1 MGAHPLPESSCTE
14 TAQDVLDWLEEK
26 PSLSRTVAA
35 ARRLNALHASDPGL
49 FTSRRA
55 VFVRNFTIEPIEPL
69 LQVAAYRAGIH
80 LEVAY
85 SGYEPANEHPQH
97 WSPAAPDVF
106 IVALRLEELAPALTR
121 DFLDLKAGEP
131 QTLFEGVL
139 DHLAG
144 LLTRIRAA
152 SDAAIVVH
160 NFAMP
165 LAPAAG
171 LADGQDPWGQ
181 LSIVRR
187 LNLELVELVA
197 SLDGVHLLDID
208 HLFARLGHENCR
220 DERGARTSDS
230 PLSQAALRQLA
241 AAEIRHLRAL
251 SGPAIK
257 CLVVDCDNTLWGGV
271 VGEDGIDGLTLGP
284 TGAGSR
290 HYDLQRRLLDLRRR
304 GLVLAISSKNEE
316 QDVLAVLRTHPDCL
330 LSETDF
336 AAIRVSWDEKASA
349 VESIAEEL
357 NLGLAHIAF
366 IDDNP
371 VECDWVRARLPEV
384 RVLRWPD
391 DLGNGVLDD
400 LGLFDSLVLSAEDR
414 TRTEMYR
421 AEAGRRAQRQEV
433 SSVEDYLRS
442 LQMVATVGLARA
454 EHLPRLSQLTAKTN
468 QFNLTTR
475 RHDLATL
482 KSFAADPQARL
493 IWMELSDR
501 FGSSGVVGCGALLVD
516 GELAT
521 IDTLLLS
528 CRVIGRSAE
537 NVMVR
542 RLAEMAAQMGTRTL
556 IGEYVPSAR
565 NAQVA
570 DFYERLGFVASPPA
584 DGAQRWT
591 WDLDASLPPIPDWFE
606 VVDPDA

>member
-1 MGAHPLPESSCTE
+1 MSAHPLPESSRTE
-14 TAQDVLDWLEEK
+14 TAQEIFDWLEEK

-35 ARRLNALHASDPGL
+35 ARRLNALHESDPRL
-49 FTSRRA
+49 FTHRRA

-85 SGYEPANEHPQH
+85 SGYAPANEHPEH
-97 WSPAAPDVF
+97 WSSAPDVF
-106 IVALRLEELAPALTR
+106 FVVLGLEELAPALTR
-121 DFLDLKAGEP
+121 DFLDRQAGETQP
-131 QTLFEGVL
+131 MFEGVV
-139 DHLAG
+139 DHVAG
-144 LLTRIRAA
+144 LLTRIRAE
-152 SDAAIVVH
+152 SDAAILVH
-160 NFAMP
+160 NFALP

-171 LADGQDPWGQ
+171 LADSQDPWGQ

-187 LNLELVELVA
+187 LNLELVELV
-197 SLDGVHLLDID
+197 SNLDGAHLLDVD
-208 HLFARLGHENCR
+208 HLFSRLGYENCR
-220 DERGARTSDS
+220 DERGARISDS
-230 PLSQAALRQLA
+230 PLSQAALRRLA
-241 AAEIRHLRAL
+241 DAEVRHLRAI

-284 TGAGSR
+284 TGAGR
-290 HYDLQRRLLDLRRR
+290 RYYDLQRRLLDLRRR
-304 GLVLAISSKNEE
+304 GVVLAISSKNEE
-316 QDVLAVLRTHPDCL
+316 EDVLSVLRTHPDCL

-336 AAIRVSWDEKASA
+336 AAMHVSWDEKASA
-349 VESIAEEL
+349 IEAIAEEL

-384 RVLRWPD
+384 QVLRWPD
-391 DLGNGVLDD
+391 DLGSGVPDD
-400 LGLFDSLVLSAEDR
+400 LGLFDSLDLSAEDR
-414 TRTEMYR
+414 RRTEMYR
-421 AEAGRRAQRQEV
+421 ADASRRARRRQV
-433 SSVEDYLRS
+433 SSIDDYLRS

-482 KSFAADPQARL
+482 KSFCADPQARL

-501 FGSSGVVGCGALLVD
+501 FGSSGVVGCGVLLVV

-542 RLAEMAAQMGTRTL
+542 RLAELGAQMGTGTL

-570 DFYERLGFVASPPA
+570 GFYERLGFVGLPAA
-584 DGAQRWT
+584 DGIQRWS
-591 WDLDASLPPIPDWFE
+591 WDLDAGLPAVPDWLQII
-606 VVDPDA
+606 DADT

>member
-1 MGAHPLPESSCTE
+1 VSAHPLPQSSRIE
-14 TAQDVLDWLEEK
+14 PAQEIFDWLEEK

-35 ARRLNALHASDPGL
+35 VRRLDALHESDPRL

-80 LEVAY
+80 LEVSY
-85 SGYEPANEHPQH
+85 SGYEPANEHPEQ
-97 WSPAAPDVF
+97 WSSEPADVF
-106 IVALRLEELAPALTR
+106 FVALRLEELAPALTR
-121 DFLDLKAGEP
+121 DFLDLEAGGP
-131 QTLFEGVL
+131 QPMFEGVL
-139 DHLAG
+139 DHLGG
-144 LLTRIRAA
+144 LMARIRAA
-152 SDAAIVVH
+152 SEAAVIVH
-160 NFAMP
+160 NFALP

-171 LADGQDPWGQ
+171 LADSQDPWGQ
-181 LSIVRR
+181 VSIVRR
-187 LNLELVELVA
+187 LNLELVELVSNLGGA
-197 SLDGVHLLDID
+197 YLLDVD
-208 HLFARLGHENCR
+208 HLFSRLGHENAR
-220 DERGARTSDS
+220 DERGARVSDS
-230 PLSQAALRQLA
+230 PLSQAALRLLA
-241 AAEIRHLRAL
+241 ESEVRHLRAI

-271 VGEDGIDGLTLGP
+271 VGEDGVDGLTLGP
-284 TGAGSR
+284 TGAGHR
-290 HYDLQRRLLDLRRR
+290 YYELQRRLLDLRRR

-336 AAIRVSWDEKASA
+336 AAMRVSWDEKASSI
-349 VESIAEEL
+349 EGIAEEL

-371 VECDWVRARLPEV
+371 VECDWVRTRLPEV
-384 RVLRWPD
+384 KVLQWPD
-391 DLGNGVLDD
+391 DFGSGGPDD
-400 LGLFDSLVLSAEDR
+400 LGLFDSLALSGEDR

-421 AEAGRRAQRQEV
+421 AEAGRRAQRQQV
-433 SSVEDYLRS
+433 SSIEDYLRS
-442 LQMVATVGLARA
+442 LQIVATLGLARA
-454 EHLPRLSQLTAKTN
+454 EQLPRLSQLTAKTN

-482 KSFAADPQARL
+482 KSFTADPQSRL

-501 FGSSGVVGCGALLVD
+501 FGSSGVVGCGAVLVNGD
-516 GELAT
+516 VAT

-537 NVMVR
+537 NLMVR
-542 RLAEMAAQMGTRTL
+542 RLAELATEIGAGTL
-556 IGEYVPSAR
+556 IGEYIPSAR

-570 DFYERLGFVASPPA
+570 DFYERLGFTGLPA
-584 DGAQRWT
+584 DEEVQRWT
-591 WDLDASLPPIPDWFE
+591 WDLSAGLPPVPDWFE
-606 VVDPDA
+606 VIDPDS